1 MVDDF
6 TEQNQED
13 YLPDHEDT
21 YAEVSLDAKKWTEQ
35 KHNDRKKNNTANRDD
50 IDFKENNVQMRGDNS
65 EVILDDGSKTYI
77 FRKKIVPT
85 ISRRSTVKRKS
96 MLPDGY
102 IPSHRDNIVTLQDKV
117 KMLRE
122 QETLHGVVSV
132 FRFVYYYMCKEYSIL
147 FFNFFFS

>member
-1 MVDDF
+1 M
-6 TEQNQED
+6 
-13 YLPDHEDT
+13 
-21 YAEVSLDAKKWTEQ
+21 SLDAKKWTEQ

-132 FRFVYYYMCKEYSIL
+132 FRFVYFIQYTGVIVVIIVWLVVGFTTTCAISAYHH
-147 FFNFFFS
+147 

>member
-1 MVDDF
+1 MLSLWLGIYPSGSIDF
-6 TEQNQED
+6 
-13 YLPDHEDT
+13 L
-21 YAEVSLDAKKWTEQ
+21 
-35 KHNDRKKNNTANRDD
+35 NNTANRDD

-117 KMLRE
+117 RYCFSFYHYVSVQSIFLHLSSLQHKY
-122 QETLHGVVSV
+122 LHGLVNSLPGSV
-132 FRFVYYYMCKEYSIL
+132 Q
-147 FFNFFFS
+147 

>member
-1 MVDDF
+1 M
-6 TEQNQED
+6 
-13 YLPDHEDT
+13 
-21 YAEVSLDAKKWTEQ
+21 SLDAKKWTEQ
-35 KHNDRKKNNTANRDD
+35 KHNGRKKNNTANRDD

-85 ISRRSTVKRKS
+85 ISRHSTVKRKS
-96 MLPDGY
+96 VLPDGY

-122 QETLHGVVSV
+122 QETLHGVVTV
-132 FRFVYYYMCKEYSIL
+132 FRFVSFIQYTGVIVIVIVWLVVGFITTCAISAYHH
-147 FFNFFFS
+147 